1 MEASSSIVSYFDNLH
16 YVNVKTNRITRMN
29 ISIRTTTGE
38 PIKFGNDLANVII
51 KLHFRKKE
59 SD

>member
-1 MEASSSIVSYFDNLH
+1 M
-16 YVNVKTNRITRMN
+16 NVKTNRITRMN

-38 PIKFGNDLANVII
+38 SIKFGNDLVNEII
-51 KLHFRKKE
+51 KLHLRKKE